1 MEVTA
6 EFDALHVAGIRFCI
20 QAMRAGARIR
30 NAPPELWEQELT
42 MHHHLLPGKPYPL
55 GATWDGTGVNFA
67 LYSEHATGV
76 ELCLYDARTRKETAR
91 IPLAEQTAFIWHI
104 YIPSLQPG
112 QLYGYRVH
120 GPWEPARGLRFNPAK
135 LLIDPYAK
143 AISGRVDW
151 SKPVY
156 PYKFGGENADLNIE
170 RRDSATG
177 MPKCVVV
184 SPYFDWEHD
193 RPPRIPLSDSI
204 IYEMHV
210 KGFSKLNHHIR
221 ADLRGTYA
229 GLASPPALRYL
240 RQLGIT
246 AVELMPVHQFVH
258 DKVLVDRGLRNY
270 WGYNT
275 LNYFSPESEYSS
287 GDHGAQV
294 AEFKAM
300 VKALHREGIEVI
312 LDVVYNHTAE
322 GNQLGP
328 MLSFRGIDNPTYY
341 KLVPDNQRFY
351 MDYTGTGNSLN
362 VRHPQVLKL
371 IMDSLRYWVTE
382 MHVDGFRFDLAAA
395 LARELH
401 DVDRL
406 SAFFDII
413 HQDPIISQVKLI
425 AEPWD
430 VGSGGYQVGNFPVL
444 WAEWNGKYRDTVRR
458 YWKGDEGQLSDL
470 GYRLTGSSDLYK
482 NDGRRPYASINF
494 VTAHDGFTLE
504 DLVSYNEKHNDGNG
518 ENNQDGTNDNYSWNM
533 GVEGPSDDPAIVA
546 ARERQKRNLLAT
558 MFLSQGVPMLCG
570 GDEICRTQRGNNN
583 AYCQDN
589 EISWNDWEL
598 DERKLKL
605 LEFTRKLIHFRLAHP
620 NFRRSK
626 FFQDREVYHPASK
639 DIAWYR
645 SDGQEMTPEQW
656 NTGWMRSLALMLN
669 GKTLGEAG
677 EMGEPIQD
685 DSFLLM
691 LNSHA
696 DCVTYTLPQSP
707 LNRGWKL
714 IIDTNHLEDA
724 FEERLL
730 DGTLDVA
737 ARSVVVLRELTPQEA
752 GLPEISEHEVQRA
765 VQAQVA
771 AKEEPQ
777 PVLVEEQ
784 AEQTEVVA

>member
-1 MEVTA
+1 ME
-6 EFDALHVAGIRFCI
+6 R
-20 QAMRAGARIR
+20 
-30 NAPPELWEQELT
+30 
-42 MHHHLLPGKPYPL
+42 HLLPGKPYPL

-76 ELCLYDARTRKETAR
+76 ELCLYDNRTRKETAR
-91 IPLAEQTAFIWHI
+91 IPLAEQTAFVWHI
-104 YIPSLQPG
+104 YILGVQPG

-120 GPWEPARGLRFNPAK
+120 GPWDPANGLRFNPAK

-143 AISGRVDW
+143 AISGQVDW

-156 PYKFGGENADLNIE
+156 PYRFGGDNADLNAE
-170 RRDSATG
+170 RRDSASG
-177 MPKCVVV
+177 MPKSVVAN
-184 SPYFDWEHD
+184 PYFDWEHD
-193 RPPRIPLSDSI
+193 CPPRTPLSDSV

-210 KGFSKLNHHIR
+210 RGFSMMNKRIR
-221 ADLRGTYA
+221 KDLRGTYA

-240 RQLGIT
+240 RELGVT
-246 AVELMPVHQFVH
+246 AVELMPVHQFVN
-258 DKVLVDRGLRNY
+258 DKVLVDRGLSNY

-275 LNYFSPESEYSS
+275 LNYFSPEPKYASS
-287 GDHGAQV
+287 GDKGGQV

-300 VKALHREGIEVI
+300 VKALHREGIEVV

-341 KLVPDNQRFY
+341 KLVPENRRYY

-406 SAFFDII
+406 AAFFDII

-482 NDGRRPYASINF
+482 HDGRRPYASINF

-504 DLVSYNEKHNDGNG
+504 DLVSYSGKHNEANG
-518 ENNQDGTNDNYSWNM
+518 ENNQDGANDNHSWDM
-533 GVEGPSDDPAIVA
+533 GEEGATDDPDIIA
-546 ARERQKRNLLAT
+546 ARERQKRNFLAT
-558 MFLSQGVPMLCG
+558 LFFSQGVPMLCG
-570 GDEICRTQRGNNN
+570 GDEIGRTQHGNNN

-589 EISWNDWEL
+589 EVSWYDWKL
-598 DERKLKL
+598 DQRKARL
-605 LEFTRKLIHFRLAHP
+605 LGFTRWLIDFRRLHP
-620 NFRRSK
+620 NLRRRK
-626 FFQDREVYHPASK
+626 FFQDREVYHPSSK
-639 DIAWYR
+639 DVAWYR
-645 SDGQEMTPEQW
+645 DDGQEMTQEQW

-669 GKTLGEAG
+669 GKTLGEAD

-685 DSFLLM
+685 DSFLIM
-691 LNSHA
+691 LNSSV
-696 DCVTYTLPQSP
+696 DCVTYVLPQSP

-714 IIDTNHLEDA
+714 MMNTHDLENP
-724 FEERLL
+724 FSEQFL
-730 DGTLDVA
+730 DGKLDVA
-737 ARSVVVLRELTPQEA
+737 GRSVVLLRELTAQEA
-752 GLPEISEHEVQRA
+752 GVREIIDSKVKEA
-765 VQAQVA
+765 VEAQVTA
-771 AKEEPQ
+771 AAQPQ
-777 PVLVEEQ
+777 PN
-784 AEQTEVVA
+784 AEPTIGPAPENEPEPVADEAEPVTAE

>member
-1 MEVTA
+1 MI
-6 EFDALHVAGIRFCI
+6 DRHS
-20 QAMRAGARIR
+20 
-30 NAPPELWEQELT
+30 
-42 MHHHLLPGKPYPL
+42 LPGRPSPL

-67 LYSEHATGV
+67 LHSEHAIGV
-76 ELCLYDARTRKETAR
+76 DLCLYDSRSRKETVR
-91 IPLAEQTAFIWHI
+91 FSVAEQTAFVWHI
-104 YIPSLQPG
+104 YIPGLQPG

-143 AISGRVDW
+143 AIAGKVDW
-151 SKPVY
+151 TKPVY
-156 PYKFGGENADLNIE
+156 PYKFGGENADLNID

-184 SPYFDWEHD
+184 NPYFDWEHD
-193 RPPRIPLSDSI
+193 RPPRTPLSDSI

-210 KGFSKLNHHIR
+210 RGFSRLNEHIR
-221 ADLRGTYA
+221 DDLRGTYA
-229 GLASPPALRYL
+229 GLASPPALKYL

-275 LNYFSPESEYSS
+275 VNYFSPEGQYSS
-287 GDHGAQV
+287 VGAYGAQV

-328 MLSFRGIDNPTYY
+328 MLTFRGIDNPTYY
-341 KLVPDNQRFY
+341 KLVPDNPRFY

-458 YWKGDEGQLSDL
+458 YWKGDEGQISDL
-470 GYRLTGSSDLYK
+470 GYRLTGSSDLYQ

-504 DLVSYNEKHNDGNG
+504 DLVSYNEKHNEANG
-518 ENNQDGTNDNYSWNM
+518 EQSQDGTNDNYSWNM
-533 GVEGPSDDPAIVA
+533 GVEGPTDDPAILA

-558 MFLSQGVPMLCG
+558 LLFSQGVPMLTG
-570 GDEICRTQRGNNN
+570 GDEIGRTQRGNNN

-589 EISWNDWEL
+589 EISWYDWKL
-598 DERKLKL
+598 DERRLKL
-605 LEFTRKLIHFRLAHP
+605 LEFTRRLIAFRRTHP
-620 NFRRSK
+620 NLRRSR
-626 FFQDREVYHPASK
+626 FFQDREVYHPSSR

-645 SDGQEMTPEQW
+645 DDGQEMTQEQW
-656 NTGWMRSLALMLN
+656 NTGWMRSLAVMLN
-669 GKTLGEAG
+669 GKTLREAD
-677 EMGEPIQD
+677 EMGEPISD
-685 DSFLLM
+685 DSFLIM
-691 LNSHA
+691 LNSYGER
-696 DCVTYTLPQSP
+696 VTYTLPQSP
-707 LNRGWKL
+707 LNRGWKVIL
-714 IIDTNHLEDA
+714 DTDNLENP
-724 FEERLL
+724 FEEKTLE
-730 DGTLDVA
+730 GTLDVA
-737 ARSVVVLRELTPQEA
+737 GRSLVLLCELTAREA
-752 GLPEISEHEVQRA
+752 GLPEIDEQYVQRA
-765 VQAQVA
+765 VEAQVPPPPPGSA
-771 AKEEPQ
+771 SAPVEEVQPEEEEPEEVTE
-777 PVLVEEQ
+777 PV
-784 AEQTEVVA
+784 AAG

>member
-1 MEVTA
+1 M
-6 EFDALHVAGIRFCI
+6 GY
-20 QAMRAGARIR
+20 
-30 NAPPELWEQELT
+30 
-42 MHHHLLPGKPYPL
+42 HLLPGKPYPL

-76 ELCLYDARTRKETAR
+76 ELCLYDARTRRETAR
-91 IPLAEQTAFIWHI
+91 IPLAEQTAFVWHT
-104 YIPSLQPG
+104 YLTGLQPG

-120 GPWEPARGLRFNPAK
+120 GSWEPASGLRFNPAK
-135 LLIDPYAK
+135 LLIDPCAK
-143 AISGRVDW
+143 AISGRIDW
-151 SKPVY
+151 SKPIY
-156 PYKFGGENADLNIE
+156 PYKFGGDNADLNIE
-170 RRDSATG
+170 RRDSASG

-184 SPYFDWEHD
+184 NPYFDWEHD
-193 RPPRIPLSDSI
+193 RPPRTPLSDSI

-210 KGFSKLNHHIR
+210 KGFSKLNQHIR
-221 ADLRGTYA
+221 EDLRGTYA

-240 RQLGIT
+240 RQLKIT
-246 AVELMPVHQFVH
+246 AIELMPVHQFIN

-275 LNYFSPESEYSS
+275 LNYFSPEARYCCAS
-287 GDHGAQV
+287 DHGAQV

-341 KLVPDNQRFY
+341 KLVPDNPRFY

-371 IMDSLRYWVTE
+371 IMDSLRYWVLE

-406 SAFFDII
+406 AAFFDII
-413 HQDPIISQVKLI
+413 HQDPVISQVKLI

-470 GYRLTGSSDLYK
+470 GYRLTGSSDLYQR
-482 NDGRRPYASINF
+482 DGRRPYASINF

-504 DLVSYNEKHNDGNG
+504 DLVSYNEKHNEANG
-518 ENNQDGTNDNYSWNM
+518 ENNQDGANDNHSWNM
-533 GVEGPSDDPAIVA
+533 GAEGPTDDPAILS
-546 ARERQKRNLLAT
+546 ARERQKRNFLAT
-558 MFLSQGVPMLCG
+558 LFLSQGVPMLCG
-570 GDEICRTQRGNNN
+570 GDEIGRTQHGNNN

-589 EISWNDWEL
+589 EIGWCHWDL
-598 DERKLKL
+598 DERRLKL
-605 LEFTRKLIHFRLAHP
+605 LEFTRKLIEFRRLHP

-626 FFQDREVYHPASK
+626 FFQDREVYHPSSK

-645 SDGQEMTPEQW
+645 TDGQEMTQEQW
-656 NTGWMRSLALMLN
+656 NMGWMRSLAVMLN
-669 GKTLGEAG
+669 GRTLGEAG

-685 DSFLLM
+685 DSFLIM
-691 LNSHA
+691 LNSYA
-696 DCVTYTLPQSP
+696 DRVTYTLPQSP

-714 IIDTNHLEDA
+714 VLNTDDLEDP
-724 FEERLL
+724 FGERVL
-730 DGTLDVA
+730 DGLLDVA
-737 ARSVVVLRELTPQEA
+737 GRSVVLLRELTTQEA
-752 GLPEISEHEVQRA
+752 GLPEISEQEIQRA
-765 VQAQVA
+765 LEAQLPEARPANAQPGA
-771 AKEEPQ
+771 AEQEKEDEPVEPQ
-777 PVLVEEQ
+777 PVGSVEPEEEPQ
-784 AEQTEVVA
+784 VEDAATEPVGDVIEPVAAE